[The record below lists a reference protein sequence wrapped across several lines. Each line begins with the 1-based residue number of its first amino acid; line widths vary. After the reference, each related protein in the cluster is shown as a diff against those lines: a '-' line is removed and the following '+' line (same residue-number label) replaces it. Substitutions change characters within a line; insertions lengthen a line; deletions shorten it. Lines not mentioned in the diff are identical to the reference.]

1 MEIKENYVSLETA
14 KWLKANGFNEPCH
27 KVWDTSC
34 AWTEWYV
41 HSGQHVLLSNKISC
55 PSLGHVV
62 EWFIKKHGLFIKV
75 DYDYYK
81 CEGSVVDETFKYGV
95 DVIELGKKDE
105 DNNVVSHISAALFD
119 DHYEAVEHGIDMCIV
134 IVTERNEQRKARIPN
149 TMEEAFQILDQKL
162 SKEDQEYLIRKGPLV
177 CHNTIGRWIRN
188 NFGLWDE
195 ESNGIRKHLTEI
207 GFIHPDDMSHYI
219 MEEYIKHLNVVPEE
233 EMVPYEIISELFRK
247 GFPVKN
253 VTDWYCEFDNM
264 SSDDPI
270 TKGHYP
276 LVSQDRVLN
285 WLKMKHDIFVEV
297 SIFSDEEMET
307 LDVKDR
313 YAWNIYFDSTGDIR
327 PFNGTGPDKPTA
339 INNAIKCCVK
349 DLI

>member
-1 MEIKENYVSLETA
+1 MDIKENYVSLETA

-41 HSGQHVLLSNKISC
+41 HSGQHVLLSDKISC
-55 PSLGHVV
+55 PTLGHVV

-75 DYDYYK
+75 DYDYYT
-81 CEGSVVDETFKYGV
+81 CEGSVVDKTFKYGV

-134 IVTERNEQRKARIPN
+134 IVAERDEQRKANIQIDIIP
-149 TMEEAFQILDQKL
+149 EETYVPYDII
-162 SKEDQEYLIRKGPLV
+162 SELIRKGL
-177 CHNTIGRWIRN
+177 
-188 NFGLWDE
+188 
-195 ESNGIRKHLTEI
+195 
-207 GFIHPDDMSHYI
+207 
-219 MEEYIKHLNVVPEE
+219 
-233 EMVPYEIISELFRK
+233 
-247 GFPVKN
+247 PVKN
-253 VTDWYCEFDNM
+253 VTEWYCYYDNDNNYVM
-264 SSDDPI
+264 PDEPI
-270 TKGHYP
+270 TKEHYP

-285 WLKMKHDIFVEV
+285 WLKMKHDIFVEI